1 MKGYNSGM
9 DQWLPSFV
17 DELEKI
23 AVSRHLSTYGPQ
35 SRRGRRPI
43 RVKRMIEKDTAFWN
57 NRAKAKLEKVET
69 RDDDQ
74 AKFYEHEGY
83 RQYTNTPESGDDGS
97 QRYFAS
103 GA

>member
-1 MKGYNSGM
+1 M

-23 AVSRHLSTYGPQ
+23 AISRHLSTYGPQ
-35 SRRGRRPI
+35 ARRGRRPI
-43 RVKRMIEKDTAFWN
+43 RVSRMIEKDTAFWN
-57 NRAKAKLEKVET
+57 ARKPKENEKRVGE
-69 RDDDQ
+69 DDQ
-74 AKFYEHEGY
+74 AKHYEHEGY
-83 RQYTNTPESGDDGS
+83 QQYSTTPESGDDTG